1 VDIAITFVC
10 LTPHNSVW
18 VCVSAKLTKEQEA
31 SNAMSERQTD
41 KHVGVVGCVKDHG
54 AGRHLAIPPEIGKNI
69 SFS

>member
-1 VDIAITFVC
+1 
-10 LTPHNSVW
+10 

-54 AGRHLAIPPEIGKNI
+54 A
-69 SFS
+69 